1 MTLFLRKSC
10 NFCQSR
16 NDRGRVHSERFEG
29 CNGHGSHNSY
39 LRGLYPAREAKALCM
54 KELLTWLK
62 ERQLDTCIIKTDSM

>member
-1 MTLFLRKSC
+1 M
-10 NFCQSR
+10 
-16 NDRGRVHSERFEG
+16 HSERFGG

-54 KELLTWLK
+54 KEVLTWLK